1 MGNIEV
7 NYIIG
12 IGRSGTTLLTSILGV
27 HPEIN
32 TIPEN
37 YFVTFFY
44 NSFRNKT
51 YFKPSE
57 LLLIHEFN
65 HLFNRL
71 QPYIGYDYTLTK
83 EDDFLKQP
91 FMGSYHELCKHF
103 YNFFKHKTNNSV
115 NAPIIIDKNP
125 SSTLYCEKLL
135 ELNPNAKFI
144 FITRDYRANIL
155 SRIESIHIRPPSVAY
170 NAIRWNYYMSKAL
183 RFENQHQSQVL
194 KIKYEELVNHPENTL
209 NQIFSFLK
217 IEKYST
223 NNLQTNEKQAIV
235 GDLTNYSSELLNKK
249 YNDLIKKKYSDLTK
263 PINTNRLDSWKTNL
277 THEQLILSDYICKKF
292 GEKLGYKPQTN
303 ITAHKKISL
312 FIKTIYFNFIVL
324 IERLKDKTT
333 FYLPI
338 KFKVKRFRKH
348 IERIETVRNGISK
361 K

>member
-1 MGNIEV
+1 MNIIEV

-12 IGRSGTTLLTSILGV
+12 IGRSGTTLLTSILGA

-44 NSFRNKT
+44 NSFKNKT

-57 LLLIHEFN
+57 LILIHEFN
-65 HLFNRL
+65 LLFNKL
-71 QPYIGYDYTLTK
+71 QLYIGFDYTLTK
-83 EDDFLKQP
+83 EDDFLHQP
-91 FMGSYHELCKHF
+91 FIGSYHELCKRF
-103 YNFFKHKTNNSV
+103 YKFFKHKTNHSV

-125 SSTLYCEKLL
+125 SNTLYCEKLL

-170 NAIRWNYYMSKAL
+170 NAIRWNYFISKAL
-183 RFENQHQSQVL
+183 RFEKQHENQVL
-194 KIKYEELVNHPENTL
+194 KIKYEELVSHTENTL
-209 NQIFSFLK
+209 DRIFSFLK
-217 IEKYST
+217 IEQYST
-223 NNLQTNEKQAIV
+223 SNLQMNEEQAIIS
-235 GDLTNYSSELLNKK
+235 DLVTHSSERLN
-249 YNDLIKKKYSDLTK
+249 KKYSDLTK
-263 PINTNRLDSWKTNL
+263 PINKNRLDSWKTNL
-277 THEQLILSDYICKKF
+277 AYEQLILSDYICNRF

-303 ITAHKKISL
+303 ITALKKISL
-312 FIKTIYFNFIVL
+312 FIKTIHIRGRLL
-324 IERLKDKTT
+324 IEQLKDKTT

-338 KFKVKRFRKH
+338 KFKVNRFRKYVKQ
-348 IERIETVRNGISK
+348 IEKVRNGISK